1 MECEKC
7 FCPWDTETHIP
18 KILACGHTICQN
30 CIYEI
35 SKKLLSKEEKLFKC
49 PICNYEIMTIT
60 TKEDIMDLKKNLSL
74 INLVD
79 KVTTTK
85 NRANMSNNISMSMSA
100 HLNTSSFLVNDSSI
114 NMNSKE
120 YDTNL
125 SNNCYYPLCKI
136 HQSKAYFYYF
146 KNKEKKY
153 VCLFCLDNNI
163 IENSEKLIPLPS
175 LNVQNELKIK
185 ACKKKSKLLIKEIE
199 KIQIFLERYHQKF
212 ESENKQKI
220 EELFKYINKIV
231 DYNHTTALT
240 LYNQCKNEQKNQIDK
255 KIKELLFLREELDSF
270 NQKLDEI
277 VNEDL
282 FNPETQL
289 QLEKI
294 YNRLGNYINYE
305 NELSLFQMDIN
316 INEEVKDSLFDLIQ
330 NAYRIN
336 IDFLKMKNG
345 DLPNIRELLK
355 KNTTWPCSCGQEDN
369 DVSKIICGK
378 CSRYRS
384 LETYNNILFNP
395 LIASQKEINDLV
407 VRRKHEEKVFLSL
420 LQRNVEAKKSDKTYK
435 DIPFY
440 VIDTNWFNK
449 WKAFVTNDLT
459 EKILPND
466 MKYISDNKKIGVLP
480 PDIIDNSKICTISN
494 VKSNNYS
501 NGEVCKYKL
510 KNGLKVKKDYIIINQ
525 YLWEWLLVNYNGGP
539 EIKINEKMYHPSSLA
554 PINENN
560 EINHNEI
567 FIDENNKNIIN
578 KKTNFNNINK
588 NFNII
593 KNINNINNNMNKIN
607 MNKNNMNN
615 IILHKNKGNKINN
628 NNNNENIFI
637 NNSKKTKDR
646 KTISFKEEESNNN
659 SSNIESSEFEEKSK
673 SISLDASSNRINTL
687 NAYTFNTKFCDF
699 KNNKEEKKKECF
711 EDVEFIIDKN
721 YSHIGSIISIMN
733 GDNKK

>member
-35 SKKLLSKEEKLFKC
+35 SKELLSKEEKLFKC

-79 KVTTTK
+79 KVASTK

-100 HLNTSSFLVNDSSI
+100 HLNTSSFLVNESSI

-120 YDTNL
+120 YETNI

-153 VCLFCLDNNI
+153 VCLFCLENNI
-163 IENSEKLIPLPS
+163 IQNTEKLFPLPS
-175 LNVQNELKIK
+175 LDVQNELKIK
-185 ACKKKSKLLIKEIE
+185 SCKKKSKLLLREID

-212 ESENKQKI
+212 ENENRQKI
-220 EELFKYINKIV
+220 EDLFNYIKKIV

-240 LYNQCKNEQKNQIDK
+240 LYNQCRNEQKNQIDK
-255 KIKELLFLREELDSF
+255 KIKELVFLREELDSF

-282 FNPETQL
+282 FKDKMHPDTQL

-355 KNTTWPCSCGQEDN
+355 KTTTWPCSCGQEDN
-369 DVSKIICGK
+369 DIKKIICTK
-378 CSRYRS
+378 CSRYRG

-395 LIASQKEINDLV
+395 LIANKKEINDLV
-407 VRRKHEEKVFLSL
+407 IRRKHEQKVFLSL
-420 LQRNVEAKKSDKTYK
+420 LQRNVEAKKTEKNLK
-435 DIPFY
+435 DISFY
-440 VIDTNWFNK
+440 VIDTTWFNK

-466 MKYISDNKKIGVLP
+466 LKYISDNKKIGVLP
-480 PDIIDNSKICTISN
+480 PDIIDNSKICTINN
-494 VKSNNYS
+494 VKSNNYAD
-501 NGEVCKYKL
+501 GEVCKYKL
-510 KNGLKVKKDYIIINQ
+510 KKGLKQKKDFMIINQ
-525 YLWEWLLVNYNGGP
+525 YLWEWLLVNYSGGP
-539 EIKINEKMYHPSSLA
+539 EIKVIEKMYRPSSLA

-567 FIDENNKNIIN
+567 YIDENNINKNIIN
-578 KKTNFNNINK
+578 NNNIIFHNNINK
-588 NFNII
+588 NFN
-593 KNINNINNNMNKIN
+593 KNINI
-607 MNKNNMNN
+607 
-615 IILHKNKGNKINN
+615 G
-628 NNNNENIFI
+628 
-637 NNSKKTKDR
+637 
-646 KTISFKEEESNNN
+646 NNN
-659 SSNIESSEFEEKSK
+659 SLNKNLSNIKDNKYIYKNKKSKIDRNQDYSKNNYNNDSSNLESSELEEKSQ
-673 SISLDASSNRINTL
+673 SISLDGSSNRINPVK
-687 NAYTFNTKFCDF
+687 AYTFNTKFCDF
-699 KNNKEEKKKECF
+699 NNNNNNNINNIIKRKKKECF
-711 EDVEFIIDKN
+711 EDVEFYIDKN
-721 YSHIGSIISIMN
+721 YSNIGSMLSLLN
-733 GDNKK
+733 FDNKK

>member
-35 SKKLLSKEEKLFKC
+35 SKELLAKEEKLFKC

-79 KVTTTK
+79 KVTSTK
-85 NRANMSNNISMSMSA
+85 NRANISNNISMSMSA
-100 HLNTSSFLVNDSSI
+100 PLNTSSFLVNESSI

-120 YDTNL
+120 YETNI

-153 VCLFCLDNNI
+153 VCLFCLENNI
-163 IENSEKLIPLPS
+163 IQNTEKLFPLPS
-175 LNVQNELKIK
+175 LDVQNELKIK
-185 ACKKKSKLLIKEIE
+185 SCKKKSKLLLREID
-199 KIQIFLERYHQKF
+199 KIQMFLERYHQKF
-212 ESENKQKI
+212 ENENRQKI
-220 EELFKYINKIV
+220 EDLFNYIKKIV

-240 LYNQCKNEQKNQIDK
+240 LYNQCRNEQKNQIDK
-255 KIKELLFLREELDSF
+255 KIKELIFLREELDSF

-282 FNPETQL
+282 FKGKIHPDTQL

-345 DLPNIRELLK
+345 DLPNIKELLK
-355 KNTTWPCSCGQEDN
+355 KTTTWPCSCGQEDN
-369 DVSKIICGK
+369 DINKIICAK
-378 CSRYRS
+378 CSRYRG

-395 LIASQKEINDLV
+395 LIANKKEINDLV
-407 VRRKHEEKVFLSL
+407 IRRKHEQKVFLSL
-420 LQRNVEAKKSDKTYK
+420 LQRNVEAKKTEKNYK
-435 DIPFY
+435 DISFY
-440 VIDTNWFNK
+440 VIDTTWFNK

-466 MKYISDNKKIGVLP
+466 LKYISDNKKIGVLP
-480 PDIIDNSKICTISN
+480 PDIIDNSKICTINNIKSSN
-494 VKSNNYS
+494 YGD
-501 NGEVCKYKL
+501 GEVCKYKL
-510 KNGLKVKKDYIIINQ
+510 KKGLKSKKDFMIINQ
-525 YLWEWLLVNYNGGP
+525 YLWEWLLVNYSGGP
-539 EIKINEKMYHPSSLA
+539 EIKVIEKMYRPSSLA

-560 EINHNEI
+560 EANHNEI
-567 FIDENNKNIIN
+567 FIDENNINKNIIN
-578 KKTNFNNINK
+578 NNNIIFHNNINK
-588 NFNII
+588 NFN
-593 KNINNINNNMNKIN
+593 KNINT
-607 MNKNNMNN
+607 
-615 IILHKNKGNKINN
+615 NN
-628 NNNNENIFI
+628 NNVLKTNLSNIRDNKFI
-637 NNSKKTKDR
+637 YKSSKQNIDKNK
-646 KTISFKEEESNNN
+646 SYVNNN
-659 SSNIESSEFEEKSK
+659 YNNDSSNLESSELEEKSQ
-673 SISLDASSNRINTL
+673 SVSFDGSSNRINPVK
-687 NAYTFNTKFCDF
+687 AYTFNTKFCDF
-699 KNNKEEKKKECF
+699 NNSNNNNINNNIKKKKKECF
-711 EDVEFIIDKN
+711 EDVEFYIDKN
-721 YSHIGSIISIMN
+721 YSNMGSMLSLLN
-733 GDNKK
+733 FDNKK

>member
-85 NRANMSNNISMSMSA
+85 NRVNMSNNISMSMSA
-100 HLNTSSFLVNDSSI
+100 HLNTSSFLVNDSSM

-175 LNVQNELKIK
+175 LDVQNELKIK

-220 EELFKYINKIV
+220 EDLFGYISKIV

-240 LYNQCKNEQKNQIDK
+240 LYNQCRNEQKNQIDK
-255 KIKELLFLREELDSF
+255 KIKELLFLRKELDSY

-282 FNPETQL
+282 FKDKINPDTQL

-330 NAYRIN
+330 NSYRIN

-345 DLPNIRELLK
+345 DLPNIKELLK
-355 KNTTWPCSCGQEDN
+355 KTTTWPCSCGQEDN
-369 DVSKIICGK
+369 DISKIICSK

-395 LIASQKEINDLV
+395 LIASKKEISDLV
-407 VRRKHEEKVFLSL
+407 IRRKHEEKVFLSL
-420 LQRNVEAKKSDKTYK
+420 LQRNVEAKKTDKNYK

-480 PDIIDNSKICTISN
+480 PDIIDNSKICTINN

-501 NGEVCKYKL
+501 GEVCKYKL
-510 KNGLKVKKDYIIINQ
+510 KKGLKVKKDYIIINQ
-525 YLWEWLLVNYNGGP
+525 YLWEWLLVNYSGGP
-539 EIKINEKMYHPSSLA
+539 EIKLNEKMYHPSSLA

-567 FIDENNKNIIN
+567 FIDENNINKNMIN
-578 KKTNFNNINK
+578 KKTNFNNNINK

-593 KNINNINNNMNKIN
+593 KNLNINNNMND
-607 MNKNNMNN
+607 
-615 IILHKNKGNKINN
+615 IILHKNKNNINN
-628 NNNNENIFI
+628 NNNHIYI
-637 NNSKKTKDR
+637 SNNKKSKNDR
-646 KTISFKEEESNNN
+646 TTLSFKDEENNCN
-659 SSNIESSEFEEKSK
+659 SSNLESSEFEEKSK
-673 SISLDASSNRINTL
+673 SISLDTSSNRINPL
-687 NAYTFNTKFCDF
+687 NTYTFHTKFCDF
-699 KNNKEEKKKECF
+699 KNNKAEKKKECF
-711 EDVEFIIDKN
+711 EDVEFLFDTN
-721 YSHIGSIISIMN
+721 YSHIGSIISIIN
-733 GDNKK
+733 CEKKNK

>member
-175 LNVQNELKIK
+175 LDVQNELKIK

-220 EELFKYINKIV
+220 EDLFGYISKIV

-240 LYNQCKNEQKNQIDK
+240 LYNQCRNEQKNQIDK
-255 KIKELLFLREELDSF
+255 KIKELLFLRKELDSY

-282 FNPETQL
+282 FKDKINPDTQL

-330 NAYRIN
+330 NSYRIN

-345 DLPNIRELLK
+345 DLPNIKELLK
-355 KNTTWPCSCGQEDN
+355 KTTTWPCSCGQEDN
-369 DVSKIICGK
+369 DISKIICSK

-395 LIASQKEINDLV
+395 LIASKKEISDLV
-407 VRRKHEEKVFLSL
+407 IRRKHEEKVFLSL
-420 LQRNVEAKKSDKTYK
+420 LQRNVEAKKTDKNYK

-480 PDIIDNSKICTISN
+480 PDIIDNSKICTINN

-501 NGEVCKYKL
+501 GEVCKYKL
-510 KNGLKVKKDYIIINQ
+510 KKGLKVKKDYIIINQ
-525 YLWEWLLVNYNGGP
+525 YLWEWLLVNYSGGP
-539 EIKINEKMYHPSSLA
+539 EIKLNEKMYHPSSLA

-567 FIDENNKNIIN
+567 FIDENNINKNMIN
-578 KKTNFNNINK
+578 KKTNFNNNINK

-593 KNINNINNNMNKIN
+593 KNLNINNNMND
-607 MNKNNMNN
+607 
-615 IILHKNKGNKINN
+615 IILHKNKNNINN
-628 NNNNENIFI
+628 NNNHIYI
-637 NNSKKTKDR
+637 SNNKKSKNDR
-646 KTISFKEEESNNN
+646 TTLSFKDEENNCN
-659 SSNIESSEFEEKSK
+659 SSNLESSEFEEKSK
-673 SISLDASSNRINTL
+673 SISLDTSSNRINPL
-687 NAYTFNTKFCDF
+687 NTYTFHTKFCDF
-699 KNNKEEKKKECF
+699 KNNKVEKKKECF
-711 EDVEFIIDKN
+711 EDVEFLFDKN

-733 GDNKK
+733 CENKNK

>member
-1 MECEKC
+1 M
-7 FCPWDTETHIP
+7 
-18 KILACGHTICQN
+18 
-30 CIYEI
+30 
-35 SKKLLSKEEKLFKC
+35 
-49 PICNYEIMTIT
+49 
-60 TKEDIMDLKKNLSL
+60 
-74 INLVD
+74 
-79 KVTTTK
+79 
-85 NRANMSNNISMSMSA
+85 
-100 HLNTSSFLVNDSSI
+100 
-114 NMNSKE
+114 
-120 YDTNL
+120 
-125 SNNCYYPLCKI
+125 
-136 HQSKAYFYYF
+136 
-146 KNKEKKY
+146 
-153 VCLFCLDNNI
+153 
-163 IENSEKLIPLPS
+163 
-175 LNVQNELKIK
+175 
-185 ACKKKSKLLIKEIE
+185 
-199 KIQIFLERYHQKF
+199 QK
-212 ESENKQKI
+212 
-220 EELFKYINKIV
+220 
-231 DYNHTTALT
+231 
-240 LYNQCKNEQKNQIDK
+240 
-255 KIKELLFLREELDSF
+255 
-270 NQKLDEI
+270 
-277 VNEDL
+277 
-282 FNPETQL
+282 
-289 QLEKI
+289 
-294 YNRLGNYINYE
+294 
-305 NELSLFQMDIN
+305 
-316 INEEVKDSLFDLIQ
+316 
-330 NAYRIN
+330 
-336 IDFLKMKNG
+336 
-345 DLPNIRELLK
+345 
-355 KNTTWPCSCGQEDN
+355 
-369 DVSKIICGK
+369 
-378 CSRYRS
+378 
-384 LETYNNILFNP
+384 
-395 LIASQKEINDLV
+395 
-407 VRRKHEEKVFLSL
+407 SL

-628 NNNNENIFI
+628 NNNNNDHIFI